1 MTIYDY
7 PRLCGGTFFTLVL
20 QALRQRMRAREH
32 YKGESDGLS
41 DPDVLM
47 GLIKVINPDFKE
59 MDRKALKSK
68 ANEYK
73 ACKTSGGT
81 YFPFGDTQEI
91 RSFDDRVKTDYRTAL
106 NEMIGFVITYLD
118 LGEVVGKSLLLV
130 KGLID
135 LIQQD
140 ETIDGSEVFFI
151 GPDGQKIKKTA
162 LGGLREI
169 CLPSFLLGVWHYAVV
184 NRKDNTVG
192 QSTYDKWCPPA
203 GGGPRIFTAH
213 MGEGLFDG
221 LSIYMVD
228 TEDEPAVNQENTEAV
243 EAEFVDGIV
252 SQQPVQQT
260 VNNPFVF
267 NFTQHGNNNTQI
279 GHVEHYHAGKK
290 ED

>member
-1 MTIYDY
+1 ME
-7 PRLCGGTFFTLVL
+7 F
-20 QALRQRMRAREH
+20 
-32 YKGESDGLS
+32 
-41 DPDVLM
+41 
-47 GLIKVINPDFKE
+47 
-59 MDRKALKSK
+59 
-68 ANEYK
+68 
-73 ACKTSGGT
+73 
-81 YFPFGDTQEI
+81 
-91 RSFDDRVKTDYRTAL
+91 
-106 NEMIGFVITYLD
+106 
-118 LGEVVGKSLLLV
+118 
-130 KGLID
+130 
-135 LIQQD
+135 
-140 ETIDGSEVFFI
+140 
-151 GPDGQKIKKTA
+151 
-162 LGGLREI
+162 
-169 CLPSFLLGVWHYAVV
+169 WHYAVV